1 MSAARTI
8 RSEEGVIGVQASE
21 IGQFM
26 EQLVPERPL
35 GSDEGFRWGDRSV
48 EVSGVMVAFFPTV
61 AVIEACAAAGCNLL
75 IVHELLQMPYPWRG
89 NGDLGEHLTWR
100 VNRERISRLAKH
112 EITLFRAHGTLDRFC
127 IHRGFVE
134 LLGLVEPVVE
144 DGFVS
149 VFEIAPTTVR
159 ALVEEVKRRTGMAAV
174 RVTAD
179 LDREVSRVGL
189 PWGGTGLS
197 VNAGFLNA
205 VIEHDPEVLIAGE
218 SDEYA
223 MRMVRDCGVE
233 LIETGHAVSEEP
245 GLEWFAGYLAEQFP
259 GLRVVFHR
267 CEPAWEVL

>member
-1 MSAARTI
+1 
-8 RSEEGVIGVQASE
+8 VIDVQARE
-21 IGQFM
+21 IGGFM

-35 GSDEGFRWGDRSV
+35 GADEGFRWGDPNV
-48 EVSGVMVAFFPTV
+48 EVAGIMVSFFPTV
-61 AVIEACAAAGCNLL
+61 DVIEACAEAECNLL

-89 NGDLGEHLTWR
+89 NGDLGQHLTWP
-100 VNRERISRLAKH
+100 VNRSRIAALARN

-127 IHRGFVE
+127 IHEAFVR
-134 LLGLVEPVVE
+134 LLGLGEPVVE
-144 DGFVS
+144 DGFATL
-149 VFEIAPTTVR
+149 FEIAPTTVR
-159 ALVEEVKRRTGMAAV
+159 ELVADVKERTGMAAL

-197 VNAGFLNA
+197 VNAGFINS
-205 VIEHDPEVLIAGE
+205 VIEHDPDVLIAGE

-245 GLEWFAGYLAEQFP
+245 GLAQFADYLGEQFP
-259 GLRVVFHR
+259 ELEVVFHPSR
-267 CEPAWEVL
+267 PAWEIL